1 MPKFSVKKPLT
12 VFVAVLAI
20 VVLGVVA
27 YLKMTPDLMP
37 NMDFPYVILVTTDP
51 GASPETVEA
60 DITKPLE
67 QSMATLDRIKNVT
80 SSSMDSVSM
89 VVLEFEDG
97 VNMDT
102 VSVDIQQKI
111 NQLKGSWGDTVG
123 DPYVLK
129 MNPSMLPVQ
138 VAALSYDGKDITQL
152 SDFVNDTLSPKLEG
166 ITGVASVTVSGTVQH
181 QLHVI
186 LSQKKLDDLSRRL
199 SDAIAK
205 QLDDAAGQLSSAR
218 GQVNS
223 AKAAIRSAEESA
235 VRDAVTQAL
244 TTIQDSLK
252 TMRASRD
259 QLQANLRELAEI
271 QAEKA
276 RLEAENAPYQARI
289 EAIRHDPSMTEEEKQ
304 AAIAEIESDP
314 EYVRIQAELAALDLR
329 MAALGVK
336 WDEAVQRAKEWQ
348 KQLEELEKQLRDLET
363 DEGVAK
369 LADQVTAGTLTMA
382 DAVTQIISANIQL
395 DSALN
400 QIDQGLQ
407 TLEESRS
414 AALSQADL
422 SSSLNLSTITA
433 LLTAQNF
440 SMPAGYLKEDGVN
453 YMVSVGDAI
462 DTRQDLEDLVLFDLG
477 MDGIDPIRMKDVA
490 DVAITDNSSE
500 IYDKLNGKDGVI
512 VSFNKQSTYATAEV
526 SDNINSR
533 FRELEAEYEGLSFVP
548 LMDQGDYIYL
558 IINSILSSLGWG
570 ALFSVLILYLF
581 LRDLRPTVI
590 TLCSIPISV
599 IFAVVLMYFSGVTI
613 NMISL
618 SGLAVA
624 VGMLVDNS
632 VVVIE
637 NIYRLRA
644 KGATVI
650 QAAVSGARQVLG
662 AITASTLTTVCV
674 FLPIVFVEG
683 ITKQLFTDLALTMTY
698 SLLASLIVALTLV
711 PAMASGMLRKEK
723 PQKPGLLDRVYPAY
737 RKAVSWSIHH
747 KLVVLGVS
755 LVLLLG
761 SAGATLARGFAFMP
775 NIDMNTVNLTVSMP
789 EGCTRE
795 QAVSLADEVLRRA
808 AQVENVETV
817 GAMMSS
823 SGSSGGMDMTSMM
836 SSGGGA
842 YDVTAYITLTEG
854 ASGAKTG
861 QQIEAACTGMDCT
874 VTASGAMDSYM
885 TYLTGSGVALN
896 VYGSDME
903 QMQSAA
909 KTLAAKLATVPG
921 TENVSDGLE
930 QAATALHLS
939 VDRNAAMEKGLTVA
953 QVYMAVASALTDTDS
968 SLSLTLD
975 GLDVSVSIQSPEESR
990 MTREKLMDLEIDPS
1004 AMSAMSSMMSAAS
1017 GSGSMSGM
1025 SGMSSGSGS
1034 MSGMSGMSSGS
1045 TSAVQAAE
1053 PVRLGDIAKLEETV
1067 SLNTIHRDQ
1076 QRRYIT
1082 VSADVADGYNVT
1094 KVTTAA
1100 QAAIAEVDLPQGIT
1114 ASFQGENEAIMD
1126 AIRQLLLMLLL
1137 GIVLVY
1143 LVMVAQFQSL
1153 RSPLI
1158 VMFTI
1163 PLAFTGGFLALL
1175 LAGIEVSVVSLVGF
1189 VMLVGVIVNNGI
1201 VLVDYINQLRLEGMG
1216 RREAIIEA
1224 GVTRLRPI
1232 LMTSLTTILGLVVMA
1247 FGKDVGTALM
1257 QPVALV
1263 CIGGLLYATLMTL
1276 LVVPCM
1282 YDILS
1287 RRDLRKVNEEE
1298 LQLLDL

>member
-111 NQLKGSWGDTVG
+111 NQLKGSWSDTVG

-138 VAALSYDGKDITQL
+138 VTALSYDGKDITEL
-152 SDFVNDTLSPKLEG
+152 SDFVTDTLSPKLEG

-314 EYVRIQAELAALDLR
+314 EYIRIQAELAALDLR

-382 DAVTQIISANIQL
+382 DAVTQVISANIQL

-570 ALFSVLILYLF
+570 ALFAVLILYLF

-755 LVLLLG
+755 LLLLVG

-1025 SGMSSGSGS
+1025 SGMSSGS
-1034 MSGMSGMSSGS
+1034 
-1045 TSAVQAAE
+1045 TTAVQAAE

-1100 QAAIAEVDLPQGIT
+1100 QTAIAEVDLPQGIT

-1126 AIRQLLLMLLL
+1126 AIEQLLLMLLL

-1287 RRDLRKVNEEE
+1287 RRDLRKVKEEE

>member
-20 VVLGVVA
+20 LVLGVVA

-111 NQLKGSWGDTVG
+111 NQLKGSWSDTVG

-138 VAALSYDGKDITQL
+138 VAALSYDGKDITEL
-152 SDFVNDTLSPKLEG
+152 SDFVTDTLSPKLEG
-166 ITGVASVTVSGTVQH
+166 ITGVASVTVSGAVQH

-205 QLDDAAGQLSSAR
+205 QLDDASGQLSSAR

-252 TMRASRD
+252 TMRDSRD

-289 EAIRHDPSMTEEEKQ
+289 EAIRHDSSMTEEEKQ

-314 EYVRIQAELAALDLR
+314 EYVRIQADLAALDLR

-512 VSFNKQSTYATAEV
+512 VSFNKQSTYATADV

-533 FRELEAEYEGLSFVP
+533 FRELEAEYQGLSFVP

-755 LVLLLG
+755 LLLLVG

-1025 SGMSSGSGS
+1025 SGMSSGS
-1034 MSGMSGMSSGS
+1034 
-1045 TSAVQAAE
+1045 TSAIQAAE

>member
-20 VVLGVVA
+20 LVLGVVA

-102 VSVDIQQKI
+102 ASVDIQQKI
-111 NQLKGSWGDTVG
+111 NQLKGSWSDTVG

-138 VAALSYDGKDITQL
+138 VAALSYDGKDITEL
-152 SDFVNDTLSPKLEG
+152 SDFVTDTLSPKLEG

-252 TMRASRD
+252 TMRDSRD

-289 EAIRHDPSMTEEEKQ
+289 EAIRHNPSMTEEEKQ

-462 DTRQDLEDLVLFDLG
+462 GTRQDLEDLVLFDLG

-737 RKAVSWSIHH
+737 RKAVSWSLRHRA
-747 KLVVLGVS
+747 VVLLLS

-1082 VSADVADGYNVT
+1082 VSADVADGCNVT

-1126 AIRQLLLMLLL
+1126 AIEQLLLMLLL